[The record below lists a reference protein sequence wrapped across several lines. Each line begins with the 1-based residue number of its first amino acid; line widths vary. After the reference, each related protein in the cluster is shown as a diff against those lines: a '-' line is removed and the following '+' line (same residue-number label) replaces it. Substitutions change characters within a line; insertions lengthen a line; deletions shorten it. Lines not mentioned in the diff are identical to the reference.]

1 MSQDNLMD
9 FTTQIETCQQSN
21 ENFSSQFLSMPDL
34 DDETTEQ
41 KSDIELLAEFNIN
54 SDIEQDIVK
63 RSEASNEGYSLN
75 CVLPSVNNQID
86 DGATPEVI
94 QFILILNN
102 IYFIHDITSHI
113 TNYLF
118 FFYRR
123 MA

>member
-41 KSDIELLAEFNIN
+41 KSDVELLAEFNIN

-86 DGATPEVI
+86 DVAMPEVI
-94 QFILILNN
+94 HFILILN
-102 IYFIHDITSHI
+102 IYFIHDITLSYI
-113 TNYLF
+113 TKYLF

-123 MA
+123 MT

>member
-86 DGATPEVI
+86 DGAMPEVI
-94 QFILILNN
+94 HFILILN
-102 IYFIHDITSHI
+102 IYFIHDITLSLI
-113 TNYLF
+113 TKYLF

-123 MA
+123 MR

>member
-41 KSDIELLAEFNIN
+41 KSDVELLAEFNIN

-86 DGATPEVI
+86 DGAMPEVI

-102 IYFIHDITSHI
+102 IYFIHDITLSHI
-113 TNYLF
+113 TN
-118 FFYRR
+118 
-123 MA
+123 